1 VDGDGDFVARRT
13 GPRLPP
19 AVKRP
24 AAKLQ
29 ASLQKSRVSK
39 NRIYKKIYRS
49 AKKSVSVFLKGFG
62 FLQGLECRL
71 LGKSSPVSVRA
82 GLNRFGMNRRAEVL
96 EFLCF

>member
-1 VDGDGDFVARRT
+1 MDGDGDFVARRT

-39 NRIYKKIYRS
+39 NRIYKNIYRS
-49 AKKSVSVFLKGFG
+49 VKKIVGVFRGKASVLYWDLDADCLENP
-62 FLQGLECRL
+62 LQSLFAR
-71 LGKSSPVSVRA
+71 VSA
-82 GLNRFGMNRRAEVL
+82 GSA
-96 EFLCF
+96 